1 MYNARITMPL
11 KAVGMCVLQ
20 NTQLASKSSTCDIRV
35 HGQHYLSNNVA
46 EFFIF
51 PVAMF
56 YYGG

>member
-1 MYNARITMPL
+1 MPQ

-20 NTQLASKSSTCDIRV
+20 NTQLASKSSTCRIRV